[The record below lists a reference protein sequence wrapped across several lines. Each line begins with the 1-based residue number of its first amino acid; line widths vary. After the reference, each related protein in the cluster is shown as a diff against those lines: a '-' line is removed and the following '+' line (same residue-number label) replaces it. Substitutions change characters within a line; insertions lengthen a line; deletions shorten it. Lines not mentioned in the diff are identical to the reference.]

1 MATTNIPETRLNSW
15 YERLHSG
22 EWKTIAGRIA
32 RYLYDANC
40 GKTCTELSEALNIK
54 EPSLT
59 QPLLQLYKDNVVI
72 RTRKENPTTGRV
84 CISHNLHPLLLRGKK
99 PKFSSN

>member
-1 MATTNIPETRLNSW
+1 MTTTNIPETRLNSW

-32 RYLYDANC
+32 RYLYDSGT
-40 GKTCTELSEALNIK
+40 GKTYNELSEALGIK
-54 EPSLT
+54 HSSLT
-59 QPLLQLYKDNVVI
+59 QPLQQMYKDHMVV
-72 RTRKENPTTGRV
+72 RNRKQCSISKRE
-84 CISHNLHPLLLRGKK
+84 CIAYTLHPILLACKK